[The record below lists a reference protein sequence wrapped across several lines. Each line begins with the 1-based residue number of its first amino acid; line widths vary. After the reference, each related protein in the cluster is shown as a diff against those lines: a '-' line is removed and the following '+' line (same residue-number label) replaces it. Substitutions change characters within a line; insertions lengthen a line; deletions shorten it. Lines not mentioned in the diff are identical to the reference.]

1 MDRSRRGY
9 VAGNAVAT
17 RVEAQVPYD
26 YTVATGIRDDGAGRP
41 GRDRCDP
48 PDQFG
53 LWGVPGSLVELKTAG
68 DTGIKLTALEA
79 VPFMTASGGSCTFSL
94 IIVPLVKVVEL
105 PGETDC
111 CDVVKVAAS
120 GTDCGLPLALSVIV
134 SIPGSVPATVGL
146 NVTLME
152 QLACGGRVAEGI
164 GHVFVCA

>member
-1 MDRSRRGY
+1 MLQVMRLPPESKHRSLMTIQLPP
-9 VAGNAVAT
+9 VFAMTVQVVPAGIGVM
-17 RVEAQVPYD
+17 
-26 YTVATGIRDDGAGRP
+26 
-41 GRDRCDP
+41 P

>member
-1 MDRSRRGY
+1 MT
-9 VAGNAVAT
+9 VQVVPAGIGVM
-17 RVEAQVPYD
+17 
-26 YTVATGIRDDGAGRP
+26 
-41 GRDRCDP
+41 P

-53 LWGVPGSLVELKTAG
+53 FWGVPGSLVELKTAG

-79 VPFMTASGGSCTFSL
+79 VLFMTASGGSSTVSL
-94 IIVPLVKVVEL
+94 IIVPLLKVVEVF
-105 PGETDC
+105 GETGC

-146 NVTLME
+146 KVTLME
-152 QLACGGRVAEGI
+152 QLACGARVVGEI